1 LICSFSFLSEG
12 PVGIALRSG
21 NSGADGLNTIL
32 RAQGIGYSLLS
43 GGIVLPDSVSNE
55 SIFVPPRSEG
65 HAHMPY
71 AIRGLV
77 HWCGFGVPIVEVPSQ
92 RHLLG
97 FRRREG
103 ELNRTRFGAFAIQ

>member
-1 LICSFSFLSEG
+1 MFIFFSFEG
-12 PVGIALRSG
+12 LVEIVLRSG
-21 NSGADGLNTIL
+21 NSGADGPHTIL
-32 RAQGIGYSLLS
+32 RAQRIGYSLLS

-71 AIRGLV
+71 AIGGLM
-77 HWCGFGVPIVEVPSQ
+77 HWCGFGIPIVEVPSQ